1 MNLTSLQ
8 RLDRRWIFLAVGLLV
23 IVPLLFSFHI
33 APVQPSNRSRGFYDA
48 IEKMP
53 EGSVVLLSGDYD
65 PGTAAENYPMHLAAA
80 RQLMRRN
87 MKIIALALY
96 PAGPPL
102 TDQVLRIAGEEYHK
116 QQGVDYVNLGYKVGN
131 ELVMS
136 QMGQSIPNTFP
147 VDNRG
152 VSVKTIPVMK
162 GIQNFQQIRLI
173 VNVSAGY
180 PGTKEWVQQV
190 VSRYHVPDG
199 RGGDRGQRAGV
210 LPVPPGGAAPRSPR
224 RHGGRRGIRGPRGRS
239 RARDAGHGCP
249 VARARVHRLH
259 DRARQPGLRRVEEGE
274 RAVSLHPSHDIGI
287 WIAALLTLGIFSFLY
302 RDNPV
307 YKFCEHLFVG
317 VSAGYYVVLTM
328 ISSVYP
334 NLFQPMFGSFAK
346 DYHWLLVIPL
356 ILGIMLFSRFFRAE
370 TGSRGGPSRSCSASI
385 PRSASPGSARGTS
398 WSKSTARSC
407 RSGCRGAL
415 ARASGTSSSSWV
427 S

>member
-1 MNLTSLQ
+1 MNLASLQ

-48 IEKMP
+48 IERLP

-87 MKIIALALY
+87 MRIIALALY

-152 VSVKTIPVMK
+152 VSVKAIPVMK

-190 VSRYHVPDG
+190 VSRYHVPMV
-199 RGGDRGQRAGV
+199 AGV
-210 LPVPPGGAAPRSPR
+210 TAVSAPEYYPYLQAGQLHGLLGGMAGAAEYEVLV
-224 RHGGRRGIRGPRGRS
+224 G
-239 RARDAGHGCP
+239 A
-249 VARARVHRLH
+249 
-259 DRARQPGLRRVEEGE
+259 PGLATRGMD
-274 RAVSLHPSHDIGI
+274 AQSLAHVF
-287 WIAALLTLGIFSFLY
+287 IAFMIVLGNLAF
-302 RDNPV
+302 
-307 YKFCEHLFVG
+307 
-317 VSAGYYVVLTM
+317 AG
-328 ISSVYP
+328 
-334 NLFQPMFGSFAK
+334 
-346 DYHWLLVIPL
+346 
-356 ILGIMLFSRFFRAE
+356 
-370 TGSRGGPSRSCSASI
+370 
-385 PRSASPGSARGTS
+385 
-398 WSKSTARSC
+398 SKKRNG
-407 RSGCRGAL
+407 R
-415 ARASGTSSSSWV
+415 
-427 S
+427 